1 MLKELL
7 SNSDNVS
14 SNRTITIITFAFM
27 LGVMVLG
34 LVFKLDIEIL
44 KVVLEYSL
52 YLFVASISLK
62 SVEKV
67 AARLKGKD

>member
-44 KVVLEYSL
+44 KVVLEYSF